1 MRPGRGSLFKPTNHS
16 AHANAPFAPTQNIAL
31 CKATPSPPRRRLA
44 APRPARLNWRSRLH
58 MNAMGPAPGPGSA
71 PAARPRRP
79 PRCDAM
85 RRAERSG
92 AARRREQRVPRW
104 GRAGGGGGQRVPGG
118 KGTRHG
124 GGAGAARNGA
134 PRPPGRAALS
144 AWRALE
150 RAWRAL
156 RAQPH
161 VPRAA
166 GNPAPAAPRRCR
178 CRAPRVGGDGGD
190 GRGESPMRG
199 GTAVGRR
206 RGAGDSGRHRAE
218 GGRDGRAEH
227 EMKS

>member
-92 AARRREQRVPRW
+92 AVLRGGGSSAFPGGAGPGAAGGRECRGER
-104 GRAGGGGGQRVPGG
+104 GRGAGGGGRCAERGTAPPRPGRTQRVEGSREGLEGPSR
-118 KGTRHG
+118 T
-124 GGAGAARNGA
+124 A
-134 PRPPGRAALS
+134 PRAEGCGEPRPGRAP
-144 AWRALE
+144 
-150 RAWRAL
+150 
-156 RAQPH
+156 Q
-161 VPRAA
+161 V
-166 GNPAPAAPRRCR
+166 
-178 CRAPRVGGDGGD
+178 
-190 GRGESPMRG
+190 
-199 GTAVGRR
+199 
-206 RGAGDSGRHRAE
+206 
-218 GGRDGRAEH
+218 
-227 EMKS
+227 

>member
-118 KGTRHG
+118 EGTRRG
-124 GGAGAARNGA
+124 GG
-134 PRPPGRAALS
+134 
-144 AWRALE
+144 
-150 RAWRAL
+150 RAL
-156 RAQPH
+156 RGTGH
-161 VPRAA
+161 
-166 GNPAPAAPRRCR
+166 
-178 CRAPRVGGDGGD
+178 RAPPAGPHSARGGLSRGPGGPFAHRPTCRGLRGTPPRPRPAGVGVGPPRVGGD

>member
-85 RRAERSG
+85 RRAERCC

-104 GRAGGGGGQRVPGG
+104 GRAGGGGGQRLPRGEAAQ
-118 KGTRHG
+118 RG
-124 GGAGAARNGA
+124 GGAGVARNGA
-134 PRPPGRAALS
+134 RAPPARPHSARGGLSRGPGGPFAHLPTCR
-144 AWRALE
+144 
-150 RAWRAL
+150 
-156 RAQPH
+156 
-161 VPRAA
+161 RAA
-166 GNPAPAAPRRCR
+166 GSPAPAAPRRCR
-178 CRAPRVGGDGGD
+178 APLVR
-190 GRGESPMRG
+190 
-199 GTAVGRR
+199 GRR
-206 RGAGDSGRHRAE
+206 VRARGVPDAGRNGGGKEERGWGFREASGGGREGRTRGA
-218 GGRDGRAEH
+218 
-227 EMKS
+227 

>member
-118 KGTRHG
+118 EGTRRG

-144 AWRALE
+144 VWRALE

-156 RAQPH
+156 RAPPH

-178 CRAPRVGGDGGD
+178 CRAPTGRRGRARGVPDAGRNGGGKEER
-190 GRGESPMRG
+190 GRGFREAPG
-199 GTAVGRR
+199 GGREGR
-206 RGAGDSGRHRAE
+206 TRGA
-218 GGRDGRAEH
+218 
-227 EMKS
+227 

>member
-92 AARRREQRVPRW
+92 AVLRGGGSSAFPGGAGPGAAGGRECRGER
-104 GRAGGGGGQRVPGG
+104 GRGAGGGRALSGTGHRAPPAGPHSARGGLSRGPGG
-118 KGTRHG
+118 PFAHRPTCRGLRGTP
-124 GGAGAARNGA
+124 
-134 PRPPGRAALS
+134 PRPRP
-144 AWRALE
+144 
-150 RAWRAL
+150 
-156 RAQPH
+156 
-161 VPRAA
+161 A
-166 GNPAPAAPRRCR
+166 GVGVGP
-178 CRAPRVGGDGGD
+178 PRVGGD

>member
-118 KGTRHG
+118 EGTRRG
-124 GGAGAARNGA
+124 GG
-134 PRPPGRAALS
+134 
-144 AWRALE
+144 
-150 RAWRAL
+150 RAL
-156 RAQPH
+156 RGTGH
-161 VPRAA
+161 
-166 GNPAPAAPRRCR
+166 
-178 CRAPRVGGDGGD
+178 RAPPAGPHSACGGLSRGPGGPFAHRPTCRGLRGTPPRPRPAGVGVGPHGSEGTGAGSPRCGAERRWEGGE
-190 GRGESPMRG
+190 GPGIPG
-199 GTAVGRR
+199 GTGRR
-206 RGAGDSGRHRAE
+206 E
-218 GGRDGRAEH
+218 GGTDARS
-227 EMKS
+227 MK

>member
-92 AARRREQRVPRW
+92 AVLRGGGSSAFP
-104 GRAGGGGGQRVPGG
+104 GGAGPGAAGGRECRGERGRGA
-118 KGTRHG
+118 G

-156 RAQPH
+156 RAPPH

-178 CRAPRVGGDGGD
+178 CRAPRVGGD

>member
-92 AARRREQRVPRW
+92 AVLRGGGSSAFPGGAGPGAAGGRECRGER
-104 GRAGGGGGQRVPGG
+104 GRGAGGGRALSGTGHRAPPAGPHSARGGLSRGPGG
-118 KGTRHG
+118 PFAHRPTCRGLRGTPPRPRPAGVGVGPHG
-124 GGAGAARNGA
+124 SEGTGAGSPRCGA
-134 PRPPGRAALS
+134 ERRWEGGEGPGI
-144 AWRALE
+144 
-150 RAWRAL
+150 
-156 RAQPH
+156 P
-161 VPRAA
+161 
-166 GNPAPAAPRRCR
+166 
-178 CRAPRVGGDGGD
+178 
-190 GRGESPMRG
+190 G
-199 GTAVGRR
+199 GTGRR
-206 RGAGDSGRHRAE
+206 E
-218 GGRDGRAEH
+218 GGTDARS
-227 EMKS
+227 MK

>member
-118 KGTRHG
+118 KGTRRG
-124 GGAGAARNGA
+124 GGGRCAERGTAPPRPGRTQRVEGSREGLEGPSRTA
-134 PRPPGRAALS
+134 PRAEGCGEPRPGRAP
-144 AWRALE
+144 
-150 RAWRAL
+150 
-156 RAQPH
+156 Q
-161 VPRAA
+161 V
-166 GNPAPAAPRRCR
+166 
-178 CRAPRVGGDGGD
+178 
-190 GRGESPMRG
+190 
-199 GTAVGRR
+199 
-206 RGAGDSGRHRAE
+206 
-218 GGRDGRAEH
+218 
-227 EMKS
+227 